1 MTRCARKAAA
11 MKKSQSRLL
20 FPVVLR
26 DVSQLHPPTPEPLS
40 SSPASLPASAIFGT
54 HACAV
59 HVSFVLHCASLLHAT
74 HLPLG
79 TSHASDAPAS
89 TPASPPPQSASLVQ
103 PRQVCVDASQIGL
116 LAFVQSALAAHS
128 THVYVASSHA
138 GVAPVH
144 AVLYFDVHVTHC
156 PCFVPPVAHAFVQA
170 CPLSNALHGLHA
182 GGINT
187 PSQIGM
193 FETQPCA

>member
-1 MTRCARKAAA
+1 MN
-11 MKKSQSRLL
+11 KSQSRLL
-20 FPVVLR
+20 FDG
-26 DVSQLHPPTPEPLS
+26 DVSQLQPPPPEPLS

-59 HVSFVLHCASLLHAT
+59 HVSFVLHCASVLHAT

-79 TSHASDAPAS
+79 TSHASDEPAS
-89 TPASPPPQSASLVQ
+89 TPASPPPQSASVAQ
-103 PRQVCVDASQIGL
+103 PRHVCVDVSQIGL
-116 LAFVQSALAAHS
+116 LAFAQSAFAAHS

-144 AVLYFDVHVTHC
+144 ATLYFDVHVTHS
-156 PCFVPPVAHAFVQA
+156 PCFVPPSAHALVQA

-182 GGINT
+182 GGIKM
-187 PSQIGM
+187 PSQIGISA
-193 FETQPCA
+193 TQPCA